1 MLTAI
6 KNRLSCYVKRQ
17 GGMAFPAVLVLFA
30 LGSLIIVPSIGY
42 VATNVNFGVKGAEE
56 FKAILAADAGVE
68 DALWKIQNDVPDS
81 LPYSYELTGINGF
94 TVDVEIDEV
103 SMLAGEEM
111 VREGTQEDR
120 LLVTSNVTYNEIEGL
135 YNYNLMFTSNH
146 NKPIKI
152 TKFVVYFSPGVGYI
166 ADSTTSNI
174 TKPVDLEPAVTG
186 TPLTGITLIWE
197 NESPHPVVA
206 TYTTE
211 YHLFKLSG
219 PPGMEELI
227 MESYG
232 FVQALSIDV
241 GSVWIND
248 IYPYTITSAAKTGPE
263 DVEVSIR
270 AGAWGGDGKIISIDC
285 WQVIPQ

>member
-1 MLTAI
+1 MLKSI
-6 KNRLSCYVKRQ
+6 RNILSSYVKRQ
-17 GGMAFPAVLVLFA
+17 GGMALPAVLVMFA
-30 LGSLIIVPSIGY
+30 VGSLIIVPSLRY
-42 VATNVNFGVKGAEE
+42 VSTNVNFGNKGAEE
-56 FKAILAADAGVE
+56 FEAILAADAGVE

-94 TVDVEIDEV
+94 SVDVEIDEV

-120 LLVTSNVTYNEIEGL
+120 LLVSSNVTYNETEEL
-135 YNYNLMFTSNH
+135 YDYTLMFTSNH

-152 TKFVVYFSPGVGYI
+152 VKFAVYFSPGVGYVV
-166 ADSTTSNI
+166 DSTTSNI
-174 TKPVDLEPAVTG
+174 TKPVDLEPVVTG

-197 NESPHPVVA
+197 NESPHPVLA

-211 YHLFKLSG
+211 YHLFQLSG
-219 PPGMEELI
+219 PPGMEDLI
-227 MESYG
+227 MESHG
-232 FVQALSIDV
+232 FVQGLSIDI

-248 IYPYTITSAAKTGPE
+248 IYPYTITSEAKTGPE
-263 DVEVSIR
+263 EVEASIR